1 MRKVLLYE
9 CGDYVRNPK
18 ISTNLLSKVN
28 YITTDNMLPNKK
40 GIEEAAN
47 LPQNTNVI
55 KFEKHDI
62 LISNIRP
69 YFKKI
74 WLAEFSGGCSSDV
87 LVFRTN
93 KNYNP
98 IYIKYCLSQD
108 SFFKYSMLGAK
119 GSKMPR
125 GDQKHILRFNILDY
139 DLELQN
145 KIANFL
151 LLIDRKIKLNEKI
164 SKTLE
169 LLAKTIY
176 DYWFVQ
182 FDFPDEKGRPYKSSG
197 GRMVW
202 NEILKKEI
210 PVNWE
215 VKTIQNVVESI
226 KTGLNPRDNFILNNG
241 NIRYIT
247 VKNIMTNGNID
258 FYSCDTV
265 NEKARDIIHQRSD
278 IKKGDILFAS
288 IAPLGRC
295 YLIQENPEYWDI
307 NESVFSIRA
316 KKYISPEYLYMFLTS
331 NTFIQKAENSA
342 TGSIFAG
349 IRIKTLE
356 KIPVLVPITDVLN
369 SFKIIISKI
378 MYHKYLLEIE
388 NRNLSE
394 LRDFILPMLMNGQIS
409 VNP

>member
-197 GRMVW
+197 GKMVY
-202 NEILKKEI
+202 NAELNRKI
-210 PVNWE
+210 PEGWE
-215 VKTIQNVVESI
+215 VVNIQKCCKIVDCLHSKKPKYHYENDKYYLLQLENLVNLKLIDLSKKYFVSQDDFKKWTSNIKVKTGDLVITNAGRVAGFSRVPYYAEMGIGRNITAIRPEKISQFFICYYFDSIDAIQQIKRNTDQGAFFQSFNVKGIKKLYIPIPPKPIQNSF
-226 KTGLNPRDNFILNNG
+226 DNIVG
-241 NIRYIT
+241 KIRLDIEHRHLE
-247 VKNIMTNGNID
+247 
-258 FYSCDTV
+258 
-265 NEKARDIIHQRSD
+265 NE
-278 IKKGDILFAS
+278 
-288 IAPLGRC
+288 
-295 YLIQENPEYWDI
+295 
-307 NESVFSIRA
+307 
-316 KKYISPEYLYMFLTS
+316 
-331 NTFIQKAENSA
+331 
-342 TGSIFAG
+342 
-349 IRIKTLE
+349 TLL
-356 KIPVLVPITDVLN
+356 KI
-369 SFKIIISKI
+369 
-378 MYHKYLLEIE
+378 
-388 NRNLSE
+388 
-394 LRDFILPMLMNGQIS
+394 RDFLLPMLMNGQIS
-409 VNP
+409 VKD